1 MITTKTNSKTYNG
14 KNYDKEKTA
23 TKRNSHISK
32 TRNSQRFNYGVFL
45 SKWVSAK
52 GVSAKGV
59 SAKGTTREFVLSK
72 GVSAGG
78 YR

>member
-14 KNYDKEKTA
+14 KNYDKEKSA
-23 TKRNSHISK
+23 TNQNSHISK
-32 TRNSQRFNYGVFL
+32 TRNRGRFNYGVFL
-45 SKWVSAK
+45 SK

-59 SAKGTTREFVLSK
+59 SAKVTTREFVLSK

>member
-1 MITTKTNSKTYNG
+1 MITTKTNSKTYND

-45 SKWVSAK
+45 SK

>member
-1 MITTKTNSKTYNG
+1 MIKKRRQQNETVISVKLV
-14 KNYDKEKTA
+14 TA
-23 TKRNSHISK
+23 KGLTME
-32 TRNSQRFNYGVFL
+32 FFL
-45 SKWVSAK
+45 SK

-78 YR
+78 YRGHKLKHVD